1 MRKVNASGHSPS
13 VVGKGL
19 FSVSGEGIRR
29 SLLLFK
35 SLLSAYSER
44 AFFALKS
51 LPRKTKK
58 LACTKK
64 AQARQPLNH
73 FLQPVVL
80 KRMS

>member
-29 SLLLFK
+29 SLLLIK

-51 LPRKTKK
+51 P
-58 LACTKK
+58 A
-64 AQARQPLNH
+64 A
-73 FLQPVVL
+73 
-80 KRMS
+80 